1 MYLGIMPVLYVV
13 PNIPANVS
21 KPLMYFQMNQ
31 RQEKSKS
38 MLLRE
43 MWRANFPDAY
53 TKACEE
59 ENEMGNIYHCK
70 KRGCKEYPRNKKA
83 GGKTDP
89 PTSYEVIPFSHK

>member
-1 MYLGIMPVLYVV
+1 MYLGNRACTVCSTKHSYKCVKTIDVF
-13 PNIPANVS
+13 PNESATREIKEHVIEGNVAS
-21 KPLMYFQMNQ
+21 C
-31 RQEKSKS
+31 
-38 MLLRE
+38 
-43 MWRANFPDAY
+43 PDAY